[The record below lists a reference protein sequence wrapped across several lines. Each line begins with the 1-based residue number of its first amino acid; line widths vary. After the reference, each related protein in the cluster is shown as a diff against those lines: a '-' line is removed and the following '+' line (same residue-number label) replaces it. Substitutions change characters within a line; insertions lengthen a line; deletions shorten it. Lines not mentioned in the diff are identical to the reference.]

1 MGKYFTT
8 TGTPDTGL
16 EALLQTSKS
25 HFAPNNSIYGLRQ
38 AKRLNT

>member
-8 TGTPDTGL
+8 TGAPDTGL
-16 EALLQTSKS
+16 EALFEISTS
-25 HFAPNNSIYGLRQ
+25 HFAPNSRIYRLLQ

>member
-8 TGTPDTGL
+8 TGAPDTGL
-16 EALLQTSKS
+16 EQLLQTSTS
-25 HFAPNNSIYGLRQ
+25 HFAPNNCIYGLLQ